1 MSNSFTDIKSTLPP
15 TAAKAVEEIP
25 EILESVFKAGIE
37 SNKDTSLERIKTCE
51 NNAEVYRS
59 MLKDDG
65 YTFEQKQEI
74 RGWLKEEEAEQESI
88 DERRHERDQETLDIL
103 VTLGA
108 ATVVV
113 VAYLVDPLAAKKA
126 TRRIAERFPRVF
138 KGLKAA

>member
-74 RGWLKEEEAEQESI
+74 RGWL
-88 DERRHERDQETLDIL
+88 
-103 VTLGA
+103 
-108 ATVVV
+108 
-113 VAYLVDPLAAKKA
+113 
-126 TRRIAERFPRVF
+126 
-138 KGLKAA
+138 

>member
-65 YTFEQKQEI
+65 YTLEQKQEI

-88 DERRHERDQETLDIL
+88 DERRHERDQETLGIL